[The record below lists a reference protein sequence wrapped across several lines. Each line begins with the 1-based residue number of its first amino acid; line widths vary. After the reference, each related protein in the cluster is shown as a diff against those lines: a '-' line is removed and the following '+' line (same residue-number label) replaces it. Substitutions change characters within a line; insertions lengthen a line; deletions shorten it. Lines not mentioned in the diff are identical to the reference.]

1 MTDHEFCL
9 ILWRA
14 MVNVLKAFAQYKLG
28 KRVEVIDV
36 ER

>member
-1 MTDHEFCL
+1 VTDRDFCL

-14 MVNVLKAFAQYKLG
+14 MVNVVKAFALYKLG
-28 KRVEVIDV
+28 KRVEVVEV